1 LPLISIRFKVR
12 FCLRTTMRML
22 EVAARAVVNQHP
34 TNVKNAS
41 TLRCYARAAS
51 FPCTSSIPSIIL
63 ANGAA
68 PTSNAHCYHQLAL
81 WFILDIVER
90 SARTASLDLGVTP
103 WSFIQMESITFV
115 LNIVAATM
123 YQRPFSSLDHAC
135 FLPQWKGLRPHLLL
149 RSSTTFICTV

>member
-1 LPLISIRFKVR
+1 VQ

-22 EVAARAVVNQHP
+22 EVAAHAVVNQHP

-63 ANGAA
+63 ANRAA
-68 PTSNAHCYHQLAL
+68 PTSNAHRYRQLVL
-81 WFILDIVER
+81 WFILDILER
-90 SARTASLDLGVTP
+90 SARTTSLDLGVTP
-103 WSFIQMESITFV
+103 WSFIRMESIMFV
-115 LNIVAATM
+115 SNIVTATM

-135 FLPQWKGLRPHLLL
+135 FLPQWEGLRLHLLL
-149 RSSTTFICTV
+149 RSSTTFICTA